1 MSAPV
6 RVRYAPSPTG
16 DPHVGNIRAALFDWL
31 LARRTGG
38 AFIVRIEDTDRAR
51 EIPGAKERILEALT
65 WLGLDW
71 DEGPGKDGPFAPYA
85 QSERQALGVYAGPA
99 ERLLADGAAYL
110 CYCATERLDAMRKA
124 QQSRGEPPRY
134 DRTCRDPAQREA
146 MRALNEAPVVRFKTP
161 LEGRLTVRDAVRGE
175 VEFDLGLLDDFVIL
189 KADGFPTYHL
199 GHIVDDHLME
209 ISHVL
214 RGEEWLPSLPR
225 HHLLYQAL
233 GFEMPVMAHLP
244 IVLGPDRA
252 KLSKRHGATSVL
264 DYRDKG
270 YLPEAMVNF
279 LALLGWSLD
288 GSTELIPRADL
299 VRRFGLERVLSSPAV
314 FDVQKLDWM
323 NGVYMRSMTHEELA
337 HRLLPLLEASL
348 PKDAPRPID
357 PAYLAAIVPL
367 EQERLK
373 TLSDAPDLLSFFFVE
388 QPRYNPMRIIRKG
401 MARDGAREAIDRS
414 LRAAEALDEW
424 DAPALERAYRALAD
438 ELGLTSGQ
446 LFGALRVA
454 VTGREAAPPLF
465 DTMAVLGKQRV
476 VARLRAAGAF
486 LSAIPVAC

>member
-1 MSAPV
+1 MTAPV

-71 DEGPGKDGPFAPYA
+71 DEGPGKDGPFAPYV
-85 QSERQALGVYAGPA
+85 QSERQALGVYAAPA
-99 ERLLADGAAYL
+99 ERLLESGAAYL
-110 CYCATERLDAMRKA
+110 CYCPPERLDEMRKA
-124 QQSRGEPPRY
+124 QQARGEPSRY

-146 MRALNEAPVVRFKTP
+146 MRALNDAPVVRFKTP
-161 LEGRLTVRDAVRGE
+161 TEGRLAVRDALRGE
-175 VEFDLGLLDDFVIL
+175 VEFDLALLDDFVLL

-225 HHLLYQAL
+225 HHLLYAAL

-279 LALLGWSLD
+279 LALLGWSVD
-288 GSTELIPRADL
+288 GSTELISRADL
-299 VRRFGLERVLSSPAV
+299 VERFGLDRVLSSSAV

-323 NGVYMRSMTHEELA
+323 NGVYMRSMTHDDLA
-337 HRLLPLLEASL
+337 ARLLPLLEAGL
-348 PKDAPRPID
+348 PEDAPRPID
-357 PAYLAAIVPL
+357 PAYLAAVVPL

-373 TLSDAPDLLSFFFVE
+373 TLSEAPDLLSFFFVE
-388 QPRYNPMRIIRKG
+388 QPRYNPIRIIRKG
-401 MARDGAREAIDRS
+401 MARDGAREAIARS
-414 LRAAEALDEW
+414 LKAAEALDEW
-424 DAPALERAYRALAD
+424 DAPSLERTYRALAN
-438 ELGLTSGQ
+438 ELSLTSGQ

-476 VARLRAAGAF
+476 MSRLRAADGFLGAM
-486 LSAIPVAC
+486 PVAC

>member
-1 MSAPV
+1 
-6 RVRYAPSPTG
+6 
-16 DPHVGNIRAALFDWL
+16 
-31 LARRTGG
+31 
-38 AFIVRIEDTDRAR
+38 
-51 EIPGAKERILEALT
+51 
-65 WLGLDW
+65 
-71 DEGPGKDGPFAPYA
+71 
-85 QSERQALGVYAGPA
+85 
-99 ERLLADGAAYL
+99 
-110 CYCATERLDAMRKA
+110 
-124 QQSRGEPPRY
+124 
-134 DRTCRDPAQREA
+134 
-146 MRALNEAPVVRFKTP
+146 
-161 LEGRLTVRDAVRGE
+161 
-175 VEFDLGLLDDFVIL
+175 
-189 KADGFPTYHL
+189 
-199 GHIVDDHLME
+199 
-209 ISHVL
+209 
-214 RGEEWLPSLPR
+214 
-225 HHLLYQAL
+225 
-233 GFEMPVMAHLP
+233 
-244 IVLGPDRA
+244 
-252 KLSKRHGATSVL
+252 
-264 DYRDKG
+264 
-270 YLPEAMVNF
+270 MVNF

-476 VARLRAAGAF
+476 VARLRAAGAS